1 MQNNSVKLFSLSTCS
16 HCKATKKMLDECT
29 IKYEF
34 TDLDLLDEEERKIIV
49 EDVKKYNPRCTFPT
63 IIIGN
68 KVIVGFRENLIKE
81 ALEIT

>member
-1 MQNNSVKLFSLSTCS
+1 MQNNSVKLFSLSKCP
-16 HCKATKKMLDECT
+16 HCKATKKMLDDST
-29 IKYEF
+29 IKYES
-34 TDLDLLDEEERKIIV
+34 TDLDLLDEEEREKII

-68 KVIVGFRENLIKE
+68 KVIVGFKEDLIKE

>member
-1 MQNNSVKLFSLSTCS
+1 
-16 HCKATKKMLDECT
+16 MLDDST
-29 IKYEF
+29 IKYES
-34 TDLDLLDEEERKIIV
+34 TDLDLLDEEEREKII

-68 KVIVGFRENLIKE
+68 KVIVGFKEDLIKE

>member
-1 MQNNSVKLFSLSTCS
+1 MQNNSVKLFSLSTCP
-16 HCKATKKMLDECT
+16 HCKATKKMLDDST
-29 IKYEF
+29 IKYES
-34 TDLDLLDEEERKIIV
+34 TDLDLLDEEEREKII

-68 KVIVGFRENLIKE
+68 KVIVGFKEDLIKE

>member
-1 MQNNSVKLFSLSTCS
+1 MQNNPVKLFSLSTCG

-34 TDLDLLDEEERKIIV
+34 TDVDMLSGEEREMII
-49 EDVKKYNPRCTFPT
+49 EDVKKYNPKCTFPT

-68 KVIVGFRENLIKE
+68 KIIVGFQENLIKE
-81 ALEIT
+81 VLGIV

>member
-1 MQNNSVKLFSLSTCS
+1 MQNNSVKLFSISTCP

-29 IKYEF
+29 IQYEF
-34 TDLDLLDEEERKIIV
+34 TDLDLISEEEREKIL

-68 KVIVGFRENLIKE
+68 KVIVGFREELIKE
-81 ALEIT
+81 ALDIL